1 MPIYRFKSRAECS
14 PGDWTP
20 SAEMLSLVAGYPAL
34 SDTGAGVFFGPT
46 GTEYGPGTMVG
57 GDVTPVD
64 PEWVVTG
71 HDNFV
76 GGSHGTYPTTAT
88 SKAEQLAADR
98 ILVLAQAAS
107 IKDDATI
114 LGVDGTYDFAA
125 AIAAGHD
132 AGYDEGLADQY
143 ILDVAVVRANAAF
156 ILDTAVV
163 LSVPGGYHVTTITPP
178 GARPRNRMIEAVSRL
193 ADVFVG
199 NAAITI
205 TYTQGDKTVAGIQAT
220 VGTQTYDVL
229 DGDVM
234 ISYESREYLVRA
246 ADLVSGGQ
254 AIVPRGG
261 DRITEDNGK
270 VYEVSVPKPL
280 HVFQS
285 IGPTGA
291 VLKIRTKGPF

>member
-1 MPIYRFKSRAECS
+1 MTDYRFKTWDETEVGEPVLRA
-14 PGDWTP
+14 D
-20 SAEMLSLVAGYPAL
+20 AIALFAGYPAL

-46 GTEYGPGTMVG
+46 GTEYGPGTMVS
-57 GDVTPVD
+57 GDIVSPD
-64 PEWVVTG
+64 YVVTG

-76 GGSHGTYPTTAT
+76 GGLPGTYPTTET
-88 SKAEQLAADR
+88 SKTEQLAADR
-98 ILVLAQAAS
+98 IIVLAGAAS

-125 AIAAGHD
+125 AIAAGNALGYD
-132 AGYDEGLADQY
+132 AGMADQY
-143 ILDVAVVRANAAF
+143 VLDVAEVQASAAF
-156 ILDTAVV
+156 ILDTAVILGV
-163 LSVPGGYHVTTITPP
+163 GGGYHVTTITPP
-178 GARPRNRMIEAVSRL
+178 GARPRNRMVEAVSLL

-205 TYTQGDKTVAGIQAT
+205 TYMQGDKTVAGIQAT
-220 VGTQTYDVL
+220 VGTQTYEVL

-234 ISYESREYLVRA
+234 ISYESREYILRT

-254 AIVPRGG
+254 AVVPRGG